1 MEFLTLVLNALG
13 LYLTVGLVFALW
25 FCFRAVGKVDPMA
38 AEIGIGMRLI
48 LVPGATALWPLLL
61 RRMRRVA
68 REGGAS

>member
-1 MEFLTLVLNALG
+1 
-13 LYLTVGLVFALW
+13 
-25 FCFRAVGKVDPMA
+25 MA